1 MYESMFPWNKVQE
14 QYAANGGWGHINIWT
29 YEVFQNKNFCDWD
42 DSNRDDNDDAGKF
55 PERGR
60 QHRGYDL
67 LTHWTMEQILEYFA
81 IDTLR
86 YFMF

>member
-1 MYESMFPWNKVQE
+1 MLQKED
-14 QYAANGGWGHINIWT
+14 GGTLVHELMK
-29 YEVFQNKNFCDWD
+29 YFKDKNLCDWD
-42 DSNRDDNDDAGKF
+42 DSNRDDKGDAGEF

-86 YFMF
+86 YLML

>member
-1 MYESMFPWNKVQE
+1 MLQKEDGDTLIHKLMKYFKD
-14 QYAANGGWGHINIWT
+14 
-29 YEVFQNKNFCDWD
+29 KNLCDWG

-86 YFMF
+86 YLMF

>member
-1 MYESMFPWNKVQE
+1 MRACSLEIKFKSIMLQKEDEDILIHELMKYFKD
-14 QYAANGGWGHINIWT
+14 
-29 YEVFQNKNFCDWD
+29 KNLCDWD

-86 YFMF
+86 YLMF

>member
-1 MYESMFPWNKVQE
+1 MLQKED
-14 QYAANGGWGHINIWT
+14 GGKLVHELMK
-29 YEVFQNKNFCDWD
+29 YFKDKNLCDWD

-86 YFMF
+86 YLMF